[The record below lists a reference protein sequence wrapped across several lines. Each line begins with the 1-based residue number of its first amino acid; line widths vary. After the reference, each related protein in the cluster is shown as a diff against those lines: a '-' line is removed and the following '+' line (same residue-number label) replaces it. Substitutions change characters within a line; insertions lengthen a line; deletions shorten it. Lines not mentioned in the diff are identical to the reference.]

1 VGEGWSTT
9 TRGAATLNRG
19 VAHVST
25 TFVWVGSEGHPSTR
39 ETAPLRGGGMAPY
52 VFFVFFFFFFF
63 HVVVEGR
70 SEVKNEKK
78 IKELKV
84 GFRN

>member
-1 VGEGWSTT
+1 MSF
-9 TRGAATLNRG
+9 L
-19 VAHVST
+19 
-25 TFVWVGSEGHPSTR
+25 F
-39 ETAPLRGGGMAPY
+39 LFL
-52 VFFVFFFFFFF
+52 FFVLFFFFFF